1 MTDQIQDSG
10 PSELIVKDQP
20 EFKPVHISI
29 AGTPHRII
37 CPANEVKSLE
47 AAAEKLN
54 EKIRDIRRE
63 IKGKAPNNE
72 ELLVLVCLDLY
83 DQVQTLT
90 QDAHNHRHEN
100 SQAAAL
106 IDKINKDAQ
115 SILR

>member
-1 MTDQIQDSG
+1 MTDQIQDTN

-37 CPANEVKSLE
+37 CPVNEVKSLE

-63 IKGKAPNNE
+63 IRGKAPNNE

-83 DQVQTLT
+83 DQVQTLA
-90 QDAHNHRHEN
+90 QDAHNRRHEN
-100 SQAAAL
+100 SQATAL